1 MSSSNEIDFKEHVTG
16 RVAGVCELSD
26 IVVVRERN
34 TNDLKGEL
42 KKSRHTEGA
51 LGDHDNNPVR
61 ALSWARAVPRN
72 KRQTPQARATR
83 EEPSPA
89 LRATRIREDTTQDQ
103 LEH

>member
-1 MSSSNEIDFKEHVTG
+1 MPPVLQHIRHIGMSSSNEIDFKEHVTG

-42 KKSRHTEGA
+42 KKSRHREGA

-61 ALSWARAVPRN
+61 ALS
-72 KRQTPQARATR
+72 
-83 EEPSPA
+83 
-89 LRATRIREDTTQDQ
+89 
-103 LEH
+103 